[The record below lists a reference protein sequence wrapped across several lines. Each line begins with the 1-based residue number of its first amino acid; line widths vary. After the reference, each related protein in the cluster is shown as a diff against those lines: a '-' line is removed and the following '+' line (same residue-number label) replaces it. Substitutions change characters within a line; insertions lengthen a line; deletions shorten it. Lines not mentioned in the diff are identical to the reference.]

1 LSFACYATCP
11 YTPIRAVLSYSECYL
26 TLGATPDTDWETLR
40 ANYRRLIGRWHP
52 DRFSGDAVS
61 KGIAEERSK
70 QITLAYQ
77 TLEKYRRDH
86 GALPPTK
93 PAAVTAQGPAMSAE
107 PMSERPAS
115 EVRVE
120 PAKTGP
126 AVREFAK
133 RRPVRRVAIALAFF
147 VLIGALYLAPRYQDE
162 RASDDDRPA
171 ASAHDPGVATPA
183 PRLKES
189 PRDSPGIS
197 TGSTL
202 GEVYAIQGV
211 PTLTQGDTWHY
222 GNSQIRFAQGKVI
235 SWKEHPDDPLRIVR
249 DQSVQ
254 PHGTTFDVGSTK
266 EEVRAIQGT
275 PVRETDTLWDYAPS
289 RVYFRHDRVIR
300 WEESPVQ
307 PLRVPR

>member
-1 LSFACYATCP
+1 MFDYSDYYA
-11 YTPIRAVLSYSECYL
+11 

-93 PAAVTAQGPAMSAE
+93 PDAVTEQEPAMSADAA
-107 PMSERPAS
+107 SERTGA

-120 PAKTGP
+120 PVKTGP

-147 VLIGALYLAPRYQDE
+147 ALIAALYLAEGYRDE
-162 RASDDDRPA
+162 SSSDDHRPA
-171 ASAHDPGVATPA
+171 AGAHDPGVATPA

-202 GEVYAIQGV
+202 GEVYAIQGI

-249 DQSVQ
+249 NQSV
-254 PHGTTFDVGSTK
+254 PSHGTTFDVGSTK
-266 EEVRAIQGT
+266 EEVRAIQGA

-289 RVYFRHDRVIR
+289 RVYFRYDRVIR